1 MRILIAG
8 FQHETNT
15 FAVNKAGW
23 ENFVKGEGFPSMHT
37 GEAVFNLAETNIP
50 IGGFIQAARS
60 DEHTLLPVI
69 WTAASP
75 SAHVMKEAYEKICGQ
90 IIDSVRNL
98 KPEAIYLDL
107 HGAMVAEHHDDGEGE
122 LLRRI
127 REVVGNDIPVV
138 VSLDLHANVTDAML
152 KHATALVAFRTYPHV
167 DMALTGQKAYQ
178 LLLEAAK
185 EQLIKENVRIPFL
198 IPINGMCT
206 FMEPARGIY
215 LLLEELEKQQGM
227 SSLSFAPGFP
237 AADFPE
243 CGPVVWGYGTDGA
256 AVARSVRMLS
266 DAVCDAE
273 SAWAVDF
280 LTPEDA
286 VSQAVELAKTSTCP
300 VIIADTQDN
309 PGAGGSSDTT
319 GILHALIAADA
330 DASLGLILDP
340 EAVQQAI
347 RAGKGKSV
355 TLTLGGKS
363 DFNGDPSVN
372 ATFIVQEISEG
383 KCRFDGPMMNGIDVN
398 IGPVVTLRHGN
409 VKVVVS
415 SVKSQMLDRNLFR
428 VGGIT
433 PEEENILVV
442 KSSVHFRADFQPIA
456 SQILIA
462 KAKGEM
468 KADSNDL
475 PWTRLYEDIRIA
487 PHGEKFKNLVIS
499 SSDTQ

>member
-23 ENFVKGEGFPSMHT
+23 ENFVKGEGFPSMHK
-37 GEAVFNLAETNIP
+37 GETVFNLAETNIP
-50 IGGFIQAARS
+50 IGGFIQAAR
-60 DEHTLLPVI
+60 DEGHTLLPVI

-75 SAHVMKEAYEKICGQ
+75 SAHVKKDAYEKICGQ
-90 IIDSVRNL
+90 IVDSVKDL
-98 KPEAIYLDL
+98 KPDAIYLDL
-107 HGAMVAEHHDDGEGE
+107 HGAMVTEHHDDGEGE
-122 LLRRI
+122 LLHRV
-127 REVVGNDIPVV
+127 REVIGDDIPIV
-138 VSLDLHANVTDAML
+138 VSLDLHANVTGAMFN
-152 KHATALVAFRTYPHV
+152 HATALVAFRTYPHV
-167 DMALTGQKAYQ
+167 DMALTGHKAYQ
-178 LLLEAAK
+178 LLIEATK
-185 EQLIKENVRIPFL
+185 GRLIKENVRIPFL

-215 LLLEELEKQQGM
+215 RLLEELENHHGV

-243 CGPVVWGYGTDGA
+243 CGPVVWGYGTDGE
-256 AVARSVRMLS
+256 AVSRTVRMLS
-266 DAVCDAE
+266 EAVCDAE

-286 VSQAVELAKTSTCP
+286 VSQAVALAKSATRP

-319 GILHALIAADA
+319 GILHALIAADT

-340 EAVQQAI
+340 EAVQLALK
-347 RAGKGKSV
+347 AGKGKPV

-363 DFNGDPSVN
+363 DINGDPSVK

-383 KCRFDGPMMNGIDVN
+383 KCRFDGPMMNGIDVHV
-398 IGPVVTLRHGN
+398 GPVVTLRKGN

-428 VGGIT
+428 LGGIT
-433 PEEENILVV
+433 PEDEKILVV

-468 KADSNDL
+468 KADTSDL
-475 PWTRLYEDIRIA
+475 PWTRLHEGIRVA
-487 PHGEKFKNLVIS
+487 PLGERFKCRENLS
-499 SSDTQ
+499 SNAN